1 MTPAEMQLQRI
12 SRARGWDPKPPKVH
26 IYKLDRGFPVWLWL
40 CAKHLAARL
49 ADRWTKAEGPN
60 APPHPIECQD
70 CPRLPMEA
78 R

>member
-12 SRARGWDPKPPKVH
+12 SRARGWDPKPPEVS
-26 IYKLDRGFPVWLWL
+26 IYKLGRAVDLWLWL
-40 CAKHLAARL
+40 CSKHLASR
-49 ADRWTKAEGPN
+49 TAEGWELREGPKT
-60 APPHPIECQD
+60 PPHPINCQD